1 MQRGSGRGHRG
12 GVLGRDDSRAEARHR
27 EHSRGST
34 GDEATKSGAAGQ
46 SQLEP
51 GLANGRQAMG
61 FHMQLR
67 LMLRRLRTKTT
78 ARLLP
83 AAPRPA
89 RASSGQ
95 ARALIVRIMP
105 WSCVQQDVEW

>member
-1 MQRGSGRGHRG
+1 MRLLLCVLFLLSATSAHAQYANHSLGLSGGYMRF
-12 GVLGRDDSRAEARHR
+12 AE
-27 EHSRGST
+27 
-34 GDEATKSGAAGQ
+34 D

-51 GLANGRQAMG
+51 GLAIGRQAMG

-95 ARALIVRIMP
+95 ARALTVPIMP
-105 WSCVQQDVEW
+105 RSSCSRMWQW